1 MDQLPGAGYAAEV
14 RFERGGLLRRA
25 TRLTAGLA
33 IGGAG
38 AFAEL
43 AFLICA
49 VPVLLVPSA
58 RPVVFAAARGI
69 AEFERR
75 RIERYHGP
83 CTAEDYSGKRA
94 LQYLGIRWL
103 IGGLGAGV
111 LVLILLGAATGAV
124 MVWQMVTGGE
134 VIGSGDG
141 EMSWYDP
148 ITFTLFGTLLV
159 FITLQGLLGVES
171 LDRRLASHFLGP
183 TAQEVLRRRVSELT
197 VSRAEVVEAINEE
210 RRRIERDLHDGVQQR
225 MVALGMLLG
234 RASRRP
240 DQAAELLEQ
249 ARQEAGRVL
258 LDLRE
263 VTWRVYPVGL
273 DSDGL
278 HAALESLAERCGVPV
293 RLRYELTERHPG
305 TIEIPAYFVASEA
318 VTNVSKHARATR
330 IDLSVTRAGTM
341 VVVRIEDDG
350 IGGADPA
357 GSGLSGLARR
367 VAAVDGAFTVD
378 SPRGGPTVIT
388 AELPC
393 AW

>member
-1 MDQLPGAGYAAEV
+1 MGSALL
-14 RFERGGLLRRA
+14 FLRRA
-25 TRLTAGLA
+25 TRRTTGLA
-33 IGGAG
+33 IGGAS

-43 AFLICA
+43 AFVICA
-49 VPVLLVPSA
+49 VPPLMVPSA
-58 RPVVFAAARGI
+58 RPAIFAAARRF
-69 AEFERR
+69 AEFERK
-75 RIERYHGP
+75 RIERYHGQR
-83 CTAEDYSGKRA
+83 TAEDYSGKRA

-103 IGGLGAGV
+103 VGGLGAGV
-111 LVLILLGAATGAV
+111 LVLIVFGAATGLV
-124 MVWQMVTGGE
+124 MVWQMLNGE
-134 VIGSGDG
+134 TISGDTQDG
-141 EMSWYDP
+141 MSWYDP
-148 ITFTLFGTLLV
+148 ITFVLFGTLLA

-171 LDRRLASHFLGP
+171 LDLRLASHFLGP
-183 TAQEVLRRRVSELT
+183 TMQDLLRRRVSELT

-240 DQAAELLEQ
+240 DQAENLLAQ
-249 ARQEAGRVL
+249 AREEAGRVL

-263 VTWRVYPVGL
+263 VTWRVYPIAL

-278 HAALESLAERCGVPV
+278 HTALESLAERSGVPV
-293 RLRYELTERHPG
+293 RLHYTLTERHPS

-318 VTNVSKHARATR
+318 VTNVSKHANATR
-330 IDLSVTRAGTM
+330 IDLSVTRVGNM

-350 IGGADPA
+350 IGGADPT
-357 GSGLSGLARR
+357 GGGLSGLARR
-367 VAAVDGAFTVD
+367 VAAVDGVFTVD
-378 SPRGGPTVIT
+378 SRPGGPTVIT

>member
-1 MDQLPGAGYAAEV
+1 VPGDGYAAKV
-14 RFERGGLLRRA
+14 LFERGGLLRRA
-25 TRLTAGLA
+25 TRRTAGLA
-33 IGGAG
+33 IGGAS

-43 AFLICA
+43 AFVICA
-49 VPVLLVPSA
+49 LPPLAVSSA
-58 RPVVFAAARGI
+58 RPAVFGAARAF

-75 RIERYHGP
+75 RIERYHGQRS
-83 CTAEDYSGKRA
+83 AEDYSGKRA

-103 IGGLGAGV
+103 VGGLGAGV
-111 LVLILLGAATGAV
+111 LVLILFGAVTGLV
-124 MVWQMVTGGE
+124 MVWQMVNGGA
-134 VIGSGDG
+134 VTGDG
-141 EMSWYDP
+141 ESRMSWYDP
-148 ITFTLFGTLLV
+148 ITFALFGTLLAFV
-159 FITLQGLLGVES
+159 TLQGLLGVES
-171 LDRRLASHFLGP
+171 LDRRLAGHFLGP

-240 DQAAELLEQ
+240 DQAAHLLEQ
-249 ARQEAGRVL
+249 AREEAARVL

-263 VTWRVYPVGL
+263 VTWRVYPIAL

-278 HAALESLAERCGVPV
+278 HAALESLAERSGVPV
-293 RLRYELTERHPG
+293 HLHYGLTERHPG
-305 TIEIPAYFVASEA
+305 TVEIPAYFVASEA
-318 VTNVSKHARATR
+318 VTNVSKHAGATR

-350 IGGADPA
+350 IGDADPS

-367 VAAVDGAFTVD
+367 VAAVDGVFTVD

>member
-1 MDQLPGAGYAAEV
+1 MSGDGYAAEV
-14 RFERGGLLRRA
+14 LFERGGLLRRA
-25 TRLTAGLA
+25 TRRTAGLA
-33 IGGAG
+33 IGGAS

-43 AFLICA
+43 AFVICA
-49 VPVLLVPSA
+49 VPPLAVPSA
-58 RPVVFAAARGI
+58 RPAVFAAARGF

-75 RIERYHGP
+75 RIERYHGQRS
-83 CTAEDYSGKRA
+83 AEDYSGKRA

-103 IGGLGAGV
+103 VGGLGAGV
-111 LVLILLGAATGAV
+111 LVLIFLGAATALV
-124 MVWQMVTGGE
+124 MVWQMMTGRP
-134 VIGSGDG
+134 VSGTG

-148 ITFTLFGTLLV
+148 ITFVLFGTLLA

-234 RASRRP
+234 RASRHP

-249 ARQEAGRVL
+249 AREEAGRVL

-263 VTWRVYPVGL
+263 VTWRVYPIAL

-278 HAALESLAERCGVPV
+278 HAALESLAERSGVPV
-293 RLRYELTERHPG
+293 HLHYALTERHPS
-305 TIEIPAYFVASEA
+305 TVEIPAYFVASEA
-318 VTNVSKHARATR
+318 VTNVSKHANATR

-350 IGGADPA
+350 AGGADPS

-367 VAAVDGAFTVD
+367 VAAVDGVFTVD
-378 SPRGGPTVIT
+378 SPPGGPTVIT